1 MAIQLAFA
9 ANIPRRVVRRGS
21 EFSKLKRKREDRL
34 YQILM
39 SRKVEQEHM
48 RKMIYYVKC
57 QEERQRKSREE
68 EEARQREGNLYI
80 IFNVWRTSSDFL
92 SISLA
97 LPLILMDWLLVTWHY
112 DFEEAE
118 RRRKEEA
125 ELKAKQDEIYEK
137 QKQGEKQLEEKKR
150 QQIEEVLGRSPAAAA
165 APARPTENPVVSRAA
180 EAGLASSPTTG
191 KYVPRFKRAS
201 RESAAPPPQ
210 PRPAEKNR

>member
-1 MAIQLAFA
+1 M
-9 ANIPRRVVRRGS
+9 
-21 EFSKLKRKREDRL
+21 KR
-34 YQILM
+34 
-39 SRKVEQEHM
+39 
-48 RKMIYYVKC
+48 

-80 IFNVWRTSSDFL
+80 IFNVWSTSSDFL

-97 LPLILMDWLLVTWHY
+97 LHLILMNWLLVTWHY

-137 QKQGEKQLEEKKR
+137 QKQREKELEEKKR
-150 QQIEEVLGRSPAAAA
+150 QQIEEVLGRYPAA
-165 APARPTENPVVSRAA
+165 APARPTENPVVSRTA
-180 EAGLASSPTTG
+180 EAGLASAPTTG
-191 KYVPRFKRAS
+191 KYMPRFKRAS

-210 PRPAEKNR
+210 PRPAETDRWGSRADDRASQHTDRWGANLLHLEAVGPRGLLGHLLGFVVSAK